1 MADSLEYGP
10 RPKASAAPAR
20 LGTLDGLRGLAAC
33 GVAFLYHPLL
43 EMSDVVARA
52 PVPVVWL
59 RDWGWTFVDLFFLI
73 SGYIFAHV
81 YLRGPGAQG
90 GLTRASLGDFGVAR
104 LARLYPLHLLMLLVS
119 AFLFGAAPENTWT
132 AFVAH
137 LAMAQV
143 FVAPVGHTFNG
154 PSWSISVEVV
164 CYVVFALG
172 AVRGDKVLRW
182 VTAGA
187 IVVGLAQIVA
197 IGNPGGPS
205 VGGCLPRGLLGFFL
219 GQVLWRRR
227 ADLARVPTPVLV
239 ALVALGLCVG
249 TERLS
254 PLLPIDL
261 LAWPAALCLALR
273 TPAMGGRALLWLGDR
288 SYAVYLVHYPV
299 LLYFMNQ
306 FHEARSGWYAVAL
319 LAAFT
324 TIVLLLADLAHRRVE
339 VPARRAIR
347 AAWGRRARAGAPI
360 RAAA

>member
-1 MADSLEYGP
+1 
-10 RPKASAAPAR
+10 
-20 LGTLDGLRGLAAC
+20 
-33 GVAFLYHPLL
+33 
-43 EMSDVVARA
+43 
-52 PVPVVWL
+52 VPVVWL

-81 YLRGPGAQG
+81 YLQG
-90 GLTRASLGDFGVAR
+90 QRLTRAGLGDFGVAR

-143 FVAPVGHTFNG
+143 FAAPVGHTFNG

-164 CYVVFALG
+164 CYVLFALG
-172 AVRGDKVLRW
+172 AARSDRALRW
-182 VTAGA
+182 VTGGA
-187 IVVGLAQIVA
+187 IVIGLGLLCVL
-197 IGNPGGPS
+197 GNTGGPA
-205 VGGCLPRGLLGFFL
+205 VGACLPRGLFGFFL
-219 GQVLWRRR
+219 GQVLWRHR
-227 ADLARVPTPVLV
+227 ALLTRVPSWVLAV
-239 ALVALGLCVG
+239 GLVLGLCLDSG
-249 TERLS
+249 RLS
-254 PLLPIDL
+254 PLLSIDL
-261 LAWPAALCLALR
+261 LAWTAALLLALR

-319 LAAFT
+319 LVAFT

-347 AAWGRRARAGAPI
+347 AAWGRRTRAGAPI

>member
-1 MADSLEYGP
+1 MTSRL
-10 RPKASAAPAR
+10 AR
-20 LGTLDGLRGLAAC
+20 LGALDGLRGLAAC

-43 EMSDVVARA
+43 EMSEVVARA
-52 PVPVVWL
+52 PVPVAWL

-81 YLRGPGAQG
+81 YLRGPGAGGSGAAGQG

-132 AFVAH
+132 AFAAH

-143 FVAPVGHTFNG
+143 FAAPVGHTFNG

-187 IVVGLAQIVA
+187 IVIGLAQIVA

-205 VGGCLPRGLLGFFL
+205 VGGCLPRGLLGFFI

-227 ADLARVPTPVLV
+227 ADLARVPAVVLV
-239 ALVALGLCVG
+239 ALLALGLCVSTG
-249 TERLS
+249 RLS

-261 LAWPAALCLALR
+261 VAWPAALLLALR
-273 TPAMGGRALLWLGDR
+273 TPAMGARALVWLGDR

-299 LLYFMNQ
+299 MMLCFQNA
-306 FHEARSGWYAVAL
+306 FREARGGWHAIAL
-319 LAAFT
+319 LAAFAI
-324 TIVLLLADLAHRRVE
+324 IVLLLADLAHRGVE
-339 VPARRAIR
+339 VPARRAVR
-347 AAWGRRARAGAPI
+347 AAWGRRARASASIPAP
-360 RAAA
+360 A